1 MIPAKSFLAVFVLVL
16 SAITLIPASM
26 VHAQKTMIVQVKQ
39 AQIRSTP
46 SFLGKILARPA
57 YGEKVT
63 ILTEK
68 KGWMKVKRN
77 TAVRVKGWMHSS
89 ALSPVKLI
97 LRSGDQS
104 KTGQVSSQEVAL
116 AGKGFNQKI
125 EGGYALDHQNLNYG
139 WVDKMEKISPDMEE
153 VEKFVING
161 SLSLENGGTNE

>member
-1 MIPAKSFLAVFVLVL
+1 
-16 SAITLIPASM
+16 
-26 VHAQKTMIVQVKQ
+26 
-39 AQIRSTP
+39 
-46 SFLGKILARPA
+46 
-57 YGEKVT
+57 
-63 ILTEK
+63 
-68 KGWMKVKRN
+68 
-77 TAVRVKGWMHSS
+77 MHGS

-104 KTGQVSSQEVAL
+104 QTGKASSREVAL

-153 VEKFVING
+153 VEKFVVNG

>member
-1 MIPAKSFLAVFVLVL
+1 MIPAKSLLAVFGFVLCTVL
-16 SAITLIPASM
+16 LLPVST
-26 VHAQKTMIVQVKQ
+26 VQAQKMMIVQVKQ

-46 SFLGKILARPA
+46 SFLGKVMARPV

-63 ILTEK
+63 VLSEK
-68 KGWMKVKRN
+68 KGWVKVKRN
-77 TAVRVKGWMHSS
+77 TAVTIEGWMHGS

-139 WVDKMEKISPDMEE
+139 WVDKMEKISPGMEE
-153 VEKFVING
+153 LEKFVING
-161 SLSLENGGTNE
+161 SLSLENGGAND